1 MKNTIQKLQKKKLTC
16 PHCGQTF
23 NRSQGLAG
31 HIRYKHAETLPS
43 KTAQPKAKKEEKKKK
58 KGSTV
63 PMSESLAA
71 AQSAPVPVAVPNTSA
86 HEHLKTAL
94 EALTQRNR
102 HIDEELVRLE
112 AWQAEKETIRKQ
124 IDALNLAMQAFD
136 VGITGL
142 SRNSNLGISVGK
154 SQELEK
160 LPPTVTLTEKP
171 AGGNSAPP
179 RRTPSDPR
187 LKEGSRLNAIERIIN
202 ELGKRPTT
210 RQMARLLA
218 REGFAVSHVQVF
230 KDYRT
235 LKSKT

>member
-16 PHCGQTF
+16 PHCDQTF

-43 KTAQPKAKKEEKKKK
+43 KTAQPKAKKEKK
-58 KGSTV
+58 KGSRV
-63 PMSESLAA
+63 SMSESFLA
-71 AQSAPVPVAVPNTSA
+71 AQSAAVPVAVPSTGA

-94 EALTQRNR
+94 EAVTQRNR
-102 HIDEELVRLE
+102 HIDEELVRME
-112 AWQAEKETIRKQ
+112 ALQAEKETIRKQ

-142 SRNSNLGISVGK
+142 SRDSNLGISVGK

-179 RRTPSDPR
+179 RHTPSDPR
-187 LKEGSRLNAIERIIN
+187 LKEESRLKVIERIIN
-202 ELGKRPTT
+202 DLGKRPTT
-210 RQMARLLA
+210 RQMAKLLA

-235 LKSKT
+235 LKSRT

>member
-16 PHCGQTF
+16 PHCDQTF

-31 HIRYKHAETLPS
+31 HIRYKHAERLPS
-43 KTAQPKAKKEEKKKK
+43 KTAQPKAKNEEEKK
-58 KGSTV
+58 GITV
-63 PMSESLAA
+63 SMSESFPA
-71 AQSAPVPVAVPNTSA
+71 AQSAPVPVAVPNIGA

-94 EALTQRNR
+94 EALTQRKR
-102 HIDEELVRLE
+102 YIDEELVRME
-112 AWQAEKETIRKQ
+112 ALQAEKETIRKQ

-142 SRNSNLGISVGK
+142 SRDSNLISVGK

-160 LPPTVTLTEKP
+160 LPLTVTLTEKP
-171 AGGNSAPP
+171 TGGNSAPP
-179 RRTPSDPR
+179 RLTPSDRR
-187 LKEGSRLNAIERIIN
+187 LKEGSRLKVIERIIN
-202 ELGKRPTT
+202 DLGKRPTT
-210 RQMARLLA
+210 RQMAQLLA
-218 REGFAVSHVQVF
+218 REGFEVSHVQVF